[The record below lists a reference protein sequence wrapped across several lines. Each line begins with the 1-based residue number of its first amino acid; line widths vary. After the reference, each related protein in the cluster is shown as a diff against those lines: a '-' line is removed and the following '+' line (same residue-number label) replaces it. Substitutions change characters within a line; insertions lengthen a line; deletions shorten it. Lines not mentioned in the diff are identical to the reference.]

1 MTLPRSETPL
11 RRSAVGSYREGM
23 TSNTTVVNDD
33 EAERQEARRRTLMQP
48 RKSTLESIEDNEAI
62 RSCLEI
68 YNGNKLSK
76 DNAWS
81 VSLIDSLANLLDHHH
96 KRMSNFKMAGSSLE
110 ASSKVYG
117 LRVDS
122 IYLDA
127 MRISAG
133 LSARTLTDKQINAA
147 ENDDGT
153 EPSQAGGEGDDSSA
167 AASQKGAA
175 PKPKRQ
181 KKNVSTVTKNKE
193 TLNAR
198 LDTTPLQDPVFGQLN
213 STVGSINAS
222 NRLMHNILPSRDSE
236 LLLRT
241 NYKFWDSE
249 EVSED
254 IEDYTTLSA
263 DKEQR
268 SAESLVSADWLR
280 KLLPQVDKWNLRPM
294 HTGYIITSAPNP
306 KPSDEKPKEPEPEAA
321 PEEEDDGI
329 DNADDMCANI
339 NEISMAF
346 DVEADVA
353 PLPDLDAAPPQ
364 VLEVGGDDLQE
375 LTIEEQMVIHNCRRL
390 RKQATVI
397 DDLRPV
403 DGSSKLEYSYRPMEQ
418 ISQFWAGP
426 SHWKFKRNRARSTLF
441 QANGQTDTQVG
452 STQKKSSKKSAQQAA
467 KRKNKMI
474 AYDNVTQDF
483 FQPLDASVKQRKVNF
498 QKKWD
503 SRKLSLPTKFIF
515 DSDYFFKY
523 DSAPSI
529 KLTRRAGEPDSD
541 DADDLGLDMDVGS
554 DHGDVENDLDLLGN
568 EHFTAA
574 VPANV
579 SIMLPEGAEGVDGL
593 DLDAREATIGLTNV
607 SMRDP
612 CNNTVLEIGTEFEG
626 APSQVTKVIVPF
638 AKRAKVIDMKN
649 LKKSCN
655 SLIQK
660 QMLNVVPEE
669 TIPSHPRPKKEQYSK
684 GVASFQNVYCKLPT
698 LLTTKM
704 SDSLSTSVAFYAV
717 LHLANDMKLRL
728 IPQPDLEDFQIRQ
741 VLD

>member
-1 MTLPRSETPL
+1 
-11 RRSAVGSYREGM
+11 
-23 TSNTTVVNDD
+23 
-33 EAERQEARRRTLMQP
+33 
-48 RKSTLESIEDNEAI
+48 
-62 RSCLEI
+62 
-68 YNGNKLSK
+68 
-76 DNAWS
+76 
-81 VSLIDSLANLLDHHH
+81 
-96 KRMSNFKMAGSSLE
+96 MAGSSLE

-147 ENDDGT
+147 DNDDGT
-153 EPSQAGGEGDDSSA
+153 EPSQAGGEGEDSA
-167 AASQKGAA
+167 AAANQKVAA

-236 LLLRT
+236 LRLRT
-241 NYKFWDSE
+241 NYKFWDDE

-254 IEDYTTLSA
+254 IQDHTTLSA
-263 DKEQR
+263 EKQQWP
-268 SAESLVSADWLR
+268 AESLVSADWLR
-280 KLLPQVDKWNLRPM
+280 KLLPQVDKLNLRPM

-306 KPSDEKPKEPEPEAA
+306 KPSTEKPTEPKAETP
-321 PEEEDDGI
+321 PDDEDDGV

-353 PLPDLDAAPPQ
+353 PMPDLDGAPPQ

-375 LTIEEQMVIHNCRRL
+375 LTMEEQLVIHNCRRL

-426 SHWKFKRNRARSTLF
+426 SHWKFKKNRGRSTLF
-441 QANGQTDTQVG
+441 QSNGQTDTQVG
-452 STQKKSSKKSAQQAA
+452 STQRPKKSAQQAA
-467 KRKNKMI
+467 KRKNKLI
-474 AYDNVTQDF
+474 AYGKVTQDY

-503 SRKLSLPTKFIF
+503 SRKLSLPTKFNF

-541 DADDLGLDMDVGS
+541 DADDLGLDLDAGS

-579 SIMLPEGAEGVDGL
+579 SIMLPVEGAGGADGL
-593 DLDAREATIGLTNV
+593 DMDARDATLGLTNV

-626 APSQVTKVIVPF
+626 APSQV
-638 AKRAKVIDMKN
+638 
-649 LKKSCN
+649 
-655 SLIQK
+655 SL
-660 QMLNVVPEE
+660 N
-669 TIPSHPRPKKEQYSK
+669 
-684 GVASFQNVYCKLPT
+684 
-698 LLTTKM
+698 
-704 SDSLSTSVAFYAV
+704 
-717 LHLANDMKLRL
+717 
-728 IPQPDLEDFQIRQ
+728 
-741 VLD
+741 